1 MYATTR
7 FLSMWM
13 WCFIYGMLMFVFI
26 PANDIT
32 IGIRFMTD
40 KKSTISGSENSV
52 FLRGKMKTDFHSV
65 KPMWEQIKNMCLVF

>member
-40 KKSTISGSENSV
+40 KKSTDFRFGKQRIFVWKNEN
-52 FLRGKMKTDFHSV
+52 
-65 KPMWEQIKNMCLVF
+65 